1 MLYHIF
7 KSHDLF
13 FTKRVHFIIFVA
25 VLEVVIVVADYA
37 AVVAHSAVCI
47 AGLVWVFNVIYFH
60 MVTVALSCSLIKTD
74 LCCLFVVRLRT

>member
-7 KSHDLF
+7 KSHDLL

-47 AGLVWVFNVIYFH
+47 AGLVWVFDVVYFH
-60 MVTVALSCSLIKTD
+60 VVAVALGCLLIKTD
-74 LCCLFVVRLRT
+74 LRCLLVVRLRT